1 MARYLDD
8 TEFYFEIMISKGR
21 GKLTP
26 KSQKMIILIGERM
39 IQKFENKYKTEDD
52 KFDCMQSGI
61 LSMFKNWQNFNEKR
75 YHQAFPYFSEICK
88 RGIAAGLNELYQK
101 KNNQTPP
108 KMVSLS
114 SSNDGKG
121 LHNI

>member
-1 MARYLDD
+1 MAKYLDD
-8 TEFYFEIMISKGR
+8 ADFYFEISVSKGK
-21 GKLTP
+21 GKLTT
-26 KSQKMIILIGERM
+26 KSQKMIILIGEKM
-39 IQKFENKYKTEDD
+39 IQKFENKYKTNDD
-52 KFDCMQSGI
+52 KNDCKQSGI
-61 LSMFKNWQNFNEKR
+61 MMMFKNWQNFNEKR
-75 YHQAFPYFSEICK
+75 YIQAFPYFSEICK

-108 KMVSLS
+108 KMISLS